1 MVDLLSAFQKHAHKV
16 HKEIAITS
24 PAHSVIAASW
34 RRSMLHHGIT
44 PSEKN
49 LARRLSGRELLLA
62 KQKLEFLLHLAKPI
76 MEELFL
82 TVGQTGCCVVLTDKD
97 GVILHRLINDADEAS
112 FNAWGLNS
120 GSIWSED
127 RQGTNGIGTCAIE
140 ERAVLIHKDQHYRS
154 KNIGMTC
161 MGAPIFDTDGAIMAV
176 LDVSSA
182 RNDLQKEFAKVLTSL
197 VSNTANRIET
207 EHFRASFNEAQ
218 IVVAEGYCALGTP
231 LLASDRDDLII
242 GANRAAR
249 RMLNLQ
255 RETFAI
261 PIPHDD
267 LITGSARST
276 GLQSAERAALRKAI
290 SRTKGNMTLAAKE
303 LDVSRATLYRM
314 LKKHGLSS

>member
-1 MVDLLSAFQKHAHKV
+1 MANQLSTFAKHTKKV
-16 HKEIAITS
+16 HEEIAVKS
-24 PAHSVIAASW
+24 PAHSVITASW

-44 PSEKN
+44 PNERN
-49 LARRLSGRELLLA
+49 LARRLSGRELLLV
-62 KQKLEFLLHLAKPI
+62 KQQLDFLIHLAKPI

-82 TVGQTGCCVVLTDKD
+82 TVGQSGCCVVLTDKD
-97 GVILHRLINDADEAS
+97 GVVLHRLINEADEIS

-140 ERAVLIHKDQHYRS
+140 ERTVLIHKDQHYRS

-161 MGAPIFDTDGAIMAV
+161 MGAPIFDVDGTIMAV

-182 RNDLQKEFAKVLTSL
+182 RNDIQKEFAQVLTSL
-197 VSNTANRIET
+197 VANTANRIET
-207 EHFRASFNEAQ
+207 EHFRATFNDAQ
-218 IVVAEGYCALGTP
+218 IVVAEGYSALGTP

-255 RETFAI
+255 GETFII

-267 LITGSARST
+267 LITGHARSS
-276 GLQSAERAALRKAI
+276 GLRSAERAALRKAI
-290 SRTKGNMTLAAKE
+290 SRAKGNMTLAAKE
-303 LDVSRATLYRM
+303 LDVSRATIYRM
-314 LKKHGLSS
+314 LKKHGLNH